1 MAGACTHVRVEGGPR
16 ASAIVWRNPV
26 QKGSSKA
33 CLYAERFAG
42 KGPSKYG
49 GGGPS
54 PLLSPWKT
62 SCDGW
67 GSDRCACASRA
78 GARWWCWWWR
88 RRQPGA
94 WWARAHFPDTCPRGA
109 GARDWDGRRTRH
121 GWHLHTTRPCV
132 KSSEAPS
139 PLHLSTRPCAGGH
152 ARLHASPEAHYGHD
166 GTRQSKTEPVISA
179 QQDENVGIDRPPLS
193 MPNAGSTKLGSGHG
207 SARRTQRRIRFRW

>member
-1 MAGACTHVRVEGGPR
+1 MLHVHMYASRGDPEPRPLFGEIQYRKEAPKLVCTPNVSRERDRASTVVVAPPRCFRRGKPVATDGDRTGVRVR
-16 ASAIVWRNPV
+16 HAR
-26 QKGSSKA
+26 
-33 CLYAERFAG
+33 
-42 KGPSKYG
+42 
-49 GGGPS
+49 
-54 PLLSPWKT
+54 
-62 SCDGW
+62 
-67 GSDRCACASRA
+67 
-78 GARWWCWWWR
+78 GARWWWRWR
-88 RRQPGA
+88 RRPGA
-94 WWARAHFPDTCPRGA
+94 WWAREHFPDTCPRCA

-139 PLHLSTRPCAGGH
+139 PLHLSTRPCAGGR
-152 ARLHASPEAHYGHD
+152 ARLHASPEDHYGHD